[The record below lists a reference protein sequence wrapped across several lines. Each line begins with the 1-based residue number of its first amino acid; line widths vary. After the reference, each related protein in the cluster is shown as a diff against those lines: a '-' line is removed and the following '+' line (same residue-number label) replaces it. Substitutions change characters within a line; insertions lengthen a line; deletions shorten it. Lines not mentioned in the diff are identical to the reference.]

1 MKYRKEEIEV
11 INNALKLQAFLKSDA
26 AFEDSNGFSTK
37 PSSHSNFDDY
47 ISKIGSYRKEN

>member
-26 AFEDSNGFSTK
+26 AFEDSNGFSVK
-37 PSSHSNFDDY
+37 PSSHSKFEDY
-47 ISKIGSYRKEN
+47 MSKISYYRKEN